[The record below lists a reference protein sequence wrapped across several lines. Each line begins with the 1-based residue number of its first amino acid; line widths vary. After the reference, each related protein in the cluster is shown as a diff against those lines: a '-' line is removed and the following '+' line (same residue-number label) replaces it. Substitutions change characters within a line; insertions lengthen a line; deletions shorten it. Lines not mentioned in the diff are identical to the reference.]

1 MEILVFA
8 LLGGGLFVYKILRQA
23 ARWDHDPVQKELA
36 QLFALTVRD
45 EVSPGTLTEFIA
57 QQGWPDKEVRRRIPH
72 ALTLTKFIT
81 SPGEYEFAKI
91 IGKRISTGRG
101 MIQ

>member
-1 MEILVFA
+1 MEVFVVLA
-8 LLGGGLFVYKILRQA
+8 LLGGGLFVYKILREC
-23 ARWDHDPVQKELA
+23 ARWNHDPAQQELA

-45 EVSPGTLTEFIA
+45 QVSPGTLTEFIA
-57 QQGWPDKEVRRRIPH
+57 QQRWPDKEVRRRIPH

-91 IGKRISTGRG
+91 IGKRISINWGE
-101 MIQ
+101 